1 MDELGFPIEAE
12 YFEKSNEFMPPGEP
26 LTVCVWV
33 ESADDIRF
41 WQPLLKKNEKYS
53 FEFKYG
59 SLFLGADQKTA
70 NGCSRLIKLVKTK
83 ELTLGKAQILCLD
96 SDFRHIVSLH
106 PECDSLLEAES
117 EKHIYWT
124 RAHSKENIHISP
136 RLITEALCHICPI
149 QEEKLEQPPREIFE
163 TFSSDIFTAFSKIVF
178 LKAKHWNQE
187 NSELDGFTKL
197 MEQAVNNL
205 CLIEKTGRIV
215 FSENN
220 AWARFREALSELDN
234 KINNHLAAN
243 NLKEAYEE
251 FLGRIKNN
259 DINQKNIIL
268 FYRGHDIYRIMIRI
282 FKSVISYYK
291 TEAMSKISKTA
302 KTKEIASQQIQEF
315 HSGEIKLEDCIKS
328 RNTIYG
334 ETPFFIETEI
344 ALRTE
349 YSA

>member
-12 YFEKSNEFMPPGEP
+12 YFEKSNEFMLPGDP

-41 WQPLLKKNEKYS
+41 WQPLLQRNKKYN
-53 FEFKYG
+53 FDFKFG
-59 SLFLGADQKTA
+59 SLFSAADQKTA
-70 NGCSRLIKLVKTK
+70 NGCSRLIKLVKAK

-96 SDFRHIVSLH
+96 SDFRHIVRLH
-106 PECDSLLEAES
+106 PECNSSLETEN
-117 EKHIYWT
+117 ENHIYWT

-149 QEEKLEQPPREIFE
+149 QEDKLEQPPREIFE
-163 TFSSDIFTAFSKIVF
+163 TFSSDIFSTFSKIVF
-178 LKAKHWNQE
+178 LKAKYWNQE
-187 NSELDGFTKL
+187 NSEIEYFTQS
-197 MEQAVNNL
+197 MEQAVNHL
-205 CLIEKTGRIV
+205 GSIEKAGRIV

-220 AWARFREALSELDN
+220 AWAKFRESLSKLDE
-234 KINNHLAAN
+234 KIINHLEAN
-243 NLKEAYEE
+243 NTKEAYEE
-251 FLGRIKNN
+251 FLGRLNHNN
-259 DINQKNIIL
+259 VTRENIIL
-268 FYRGHDIYRIMIRI
+268 FYRGHDLYSIMVKI

-291 TEAMSKISKTA
+291 AKTISKITSIA
-302 KTKEIASQQIQEF
+302 KTKEIANQQIREF
-315 HSGEIKLEDCIKS
+315 HSGEVKLEDCIKS

-344 ALRTE
+344 ALRSE